1 MYYQFHMQLF
11 KSIAFLIKVFFSVFV
26 ELLRIAFAKVIYL
39 FAGVNKAEFNLFNSH
54 IQ

>member
-1 MYYQFHMQLF
+1 MQLF